1 MWDCHFSKKKWQETF
16 KSVSEVRAQEMILQD
31 FREAEHQPD
40 EDDPRMSGVFIPSA
54 ESINAFS
61 IY

>member
-1 MWDCHFSKKKWQETF
+1 M
-16 KSVSEVRAQEMILQD
+16 SEVRAQEMILQN
-31 FREAEHQPD
+31 FRDAEHQPD